1 MKFFHQQGFQLI
13 DDISVSSRLSPTTI
27 MDPSMSGAVV
37 IDFKYEEVFLVIFI
51 LFLWGLVLRIFFQ
64 RWGVYSI
71 YLSTFDILIQK

>member
-1 MKFFHQQGFQLI
+1 M
-13 DDISVSSRLSPTTI
+13 SPTTI

-64 RWGVYSI
+64 RWGVYLL

>member
-1 MKFFHQQGFQLI
+1 
-13 DDISVSSRLSPTTI
+13 
-27 MDPSMSGAVV
+27 MSGAVV

>member
-1 MKFFHQQGFQLI
+1 MLI

-71 YLSTFDILIQK
+71 YSSTFDILIQK

>member
-1 MKFFHQQGFQLI
+1 MLI

-64 RWGVYSI
+64 RWGVYV
-71 YLSTFDILIQK
+71 YLSTFDIIIQKK